1 VKSTRLLAAAALIGA
16 VSCVLPPH
24 AFGEHNSIVGAKQ
37 TYEGAEAEGQ
47 DAGITSR
54 IRTALAIN
62 PITKEATI
70 HVNTKKGIV
79 NLTGDVRDASVM
91 QAAQEIAQNAGHV
104 KGVCNN
110 LKVENVSNASYE
122 M

>member
-1 VKSTRLLAAAALIGA
+1 
-16 VSCVLPPH
+16 VS
-24 AFGEHNSIVGAKQ
+24 ETQI
-37 TYEGAEAEGQ
+37 YEGAEAEVD

-70 HVNTKKGIV
+70 HVNTKLGIV
-79 NLTGDVRDASVM
+79 NLTGDVRDGSVK
-91 QAAQEIAQNAGHV
+91 QEAQEIAQNVDHV
-104 KGVCNN
+104 KGVRNH
-110 LKVENVSNASYE
+110 LKVENISNASYE